1 MYLIGKNE
9 CTSQVRNLL
18 MYGYDWKLKLPFW
31 LDSNICISQF
41 FRHFLDSFV
50 MHFYSHTLRAK
61 KKGSL
66 QMKHFPFMFATGVGR
81 FSPSGKNLLFL
92 VSIFTLFDMN
102 LFYENLNWQLVC
114 RVDEHIFSPDQSFD
128 LCVMITFASIV
139 FSRMHYV
146 WVDQKFIFKRSVA
159 MQF

>member
-1 MYLIGKNE
+1 
-9 CTSQVRNLL
+9 
-18 MYGYDWKLKLPFW
+18 
-31 LDSNICISQF
+31 
-41 FRHFLDSFV
+41 
-50 MHFYSHTLRAK
+50 
-61 KKGSL
+61 
-66 QMKHFPFMFATGVGR
+66 
-81 FSPSGKNLLFL
+81 
-92 VSIFTLFDMN
+92 MN

-114 RVDEHIFSPDQSFD
+114 RVEEHIVSPDPSFD